1 METVFCRLTNLCPPR
16 GAFFYSLL
24 KSIRL
29 TVTKSLLV
37 AFTLLSP
44 LNALAMTQSEAP
56 LGSAELVYTYAKSDT
71 DTDSEGETF
80 ERFTA
85 LPVNTQV
92 EMQISGWLNRVKV
105 KQYFHNDSQYWLNGT
120 YQFPLPQDAA
130 VDSMT
135 LRVGERVLEGEI
147 KTKLEAKKQFEVAKA
162 SGQKASLVEQHKPN
176 LFSTQVANLAP
187 GETLVVEIAYQQL
200 VNYQQ
205 GEFSLRFPMAITPRY
220 YPQNQLPIEQQAQ
233 FVASPAPSFVDS
245 MLTAK
250 GTNASESNNV
260 SLHIELNT
268 GMELSHIKTPY
279 HLMQQT
285 VTGGNVIEL
294 ELTQVIKAERDFV
307 LRWQPILSELPTAVA
322 FTQQGKTHQP
332 ASLGTKTANTNPSDD
347 SFSNI
352 NNDFSAN
359 HDFSVN
365 HDYGLV
371 MLMPP
376 QDKSRHGMAR
386 ELTLVIDTSGSM
398 TGDSIVQA
406 KSALLHALA
415 GLGADDTFN
424 IIAFES
430 KIKTLSPKPLMATAA
445 NLGRANLFVR
455 ELVAD
460 GGTEMAPAFMRALSA
475 PPSKS
480 LDNVSRLK
488 QVVFITDGAIG
499 NEEQLFSLIAD
510 HLGDSRLF
518 TVGIGAAPNGYFMER
533 AAQAGRGT
541 YTYIGKLNEVD
552 QKIAELMD
560 KIEHPIVS
568 NVELRLGDG
577 TIPDY
582 WPVNIGDLYA
592 QEPVMVAVKL
602 KSSLHQSHN
611 DELIVS
617 GTLGGQF
624 WQRRLTLQRDAKGKG
639 IDLLWARKQIA
650 ALLLSKNGSNS
661 DRIKRQVTQ
670 VALDYHLVSPYT
682 SLVAVDKTPSR
693 PYGEASVDAH
703 SSTILPLG
711 VPSTW
716 PQTGSESRLYMAIGG
731 MLLFLVGAYSLSFS
745 GVLFRR
751 RLAARV

>member
-1 METVFCRLTNLCPPR
+1 METVSYRLTNLCPPR
-16 GAFFYSLL
+16 GAFFHRLL
-24 KSIRL
+24 KPIRL

-37 AFTLLSP
+37 VFTLLSP
-44 LNALAMTQSEAP
+44 FSALAMTEDETP
-56 LGSAELVYTYAKSDT
+56 LGSAQLVYSYAESDADSDT
-71 DTDSEGETF
+71 KIGSAGDSR

-92 EMQISGWLNRVKV
+92 EMQVSGWLNRVRV
-105 KQYFHNDSQYWLNGT
+105 KQYFHNDSEHWLNGT
-120 YQFPLPQDAA
+120 YQFPLPHDAA

-162 SGQKASLVEQHKPN
+162 AGQKASLVEQHKPN

-220 YPQNQLPIEQQAQ
+220 YPQNQFPIEPQAQ
-233 FVASPAPSFVDS
+233 FVASPAPSFADP

-260 SLHIELNT
+260 SLHIELN
-268 GMELSHIKTPY
+268 GGIALSHIKTPY

-285 VTGGNVIEL
+285 VTNGDVIEL
-294 ELTQVIKAERDFV
+294 ELTQVIKPERDFV
-307 LRWQPILSELPTAVA
+307 LSWQPILSELPTAVA
-322 FTQQGKTHQP
+322 FTQRGRTHQP
-332 ASLGTKTANTNPSDD
+332 ASLGTNTANTDPSDD
-347 SFSNI
+347 SFPNI
-352 NNDFSAN
+352 NNDFGA
-359 HDFSVN
+359 N

-376 QDKSRHGMAR
+376 QDRSRHGMAR

-398 TGDSIVQA
+398 SGDSIVQA

-430 KIKTLSPKPLMATAA
+430 KIKTLSPRPLIATAS

-475 PPSKS
+475 SPSNS
-480 LDNVSRLK
+480 LDNASRLK

-577 TIPDY
+577 SIPDY

-602 KSSLHQSHN
+602 KSSRHQSHN

-624 WQRRLTLQRDAKGKG
+624 WQRRLTLQRDAKAKG
-639 IDLLWARKQIA
+639 LDLLWARKQIA

-670 VALDYHLVSPYT
+670 IALDYHLVSPYT

-693 PYGEASVDAH
+693 PNGEASVDAH
-703 SSTILPLG
+703 SSTILPLAG
-711 VPSTW
+711 PASW

-745 GVLFRR
+745 GVLFRGR
-751 RLAARV
+751 FGVRA

>member
-1 METVFCRLTNLCPPR
+1 MKTVFCRLTNLCPPR
-16 GAFFYSLL
+16 GAFFHSLL
-24 KSIRL
+24 NPIRQ

-37 AFTLLSP
+37 ALTLLLP
-44 LNALAMTQSEAP
+44 LNVLALTEDETP
-56 LGSAELVYTYAKSDT
+56 LGSAQLVYTYAKSDAGS
-71 DTDSEGETF
+71 DVDSEGEAQA
-80 ERFTA
+80 RFTA

-92 EMQISGWLNRVKV
+92 EMQVSGWLNRVTV
-105 KQYFHNDSQYWLNGT
+105 KQYFHNNSEHWLNGT
-120 YQFPLPQDAA
+120 YQFPLPHDAA

-135 LRVGERVLEGEI
+135 LRVGERILEGEI
-147 KTKLEAKKQFEVAKA
+147 KTKLEAKKRFEVAKA

-187 GETLVVEIAYQQL
+187 GKTLVVEIAYQQL

-220 YPQNQLPIEQQAQ
+220 SPKNQLPTEPQAQ
-233 FVASPAPSFVDS
+233 FVAPSFVEP

-260 SLHIELNT
+260 SLHIELNG

-285 VTGGNVIEL
+285 VTGDNVIEL

-307 LRWQPILSELPTAVA
+307 LRWQPLLSELPTAVA
-322 FTQQGKTHQP
+322 FTQQGRTHQP
-332 ASLGTKTANTNPSDD
+332 ASLGTKTVNIKPSDD

-359 HDFSVN
+359 QDFSVN
-365 HDYGLV
+365 QDYGLV

-398 TGDSIVQA
+398 SGDSIVQA
-406 KSALLHALA
+406 KRALLHALA

-430 KIKTLSPKPLMATAA
+430 KIKTLSPRPLMATAA
-445 NLGRANLFVR
+445 NLERANLFVR

-475 PPSKS
+475 PSSKS
-480 LDNVSRLK
+480 LDSVSRLK

-602 KSSLHQSHN
+602 KSSFHQSHN

-639 IDLLWARKQIA
+639 FDLLWARKQIA

-693 PYGEASVDAH
+693 PYGEASVDAY
-703 SSTILPLG
+703 SSTILPLA
-711 VPSTW
+711 VPGTW
-716 PQTGSESRLYMAIGG
+716 PQTASESRLYMAIGG

-751 RLAARV
+751 RLGARA